1 MVALLC
7 QYEVFQR
14 ARYRQ
19 LSVSSMRCEGRMRRQ
34 VPPGRRITLVQ
45 EVMWGS
51 ELRKVRGREC
61 RSPNQA
67 KPTGDGPQEIANI
80 LTVGEKIKLR

>member
-1 MVALLC
+1 MRGVLASSLKAPLS
-7 QYEVFQR
+7 QLDTSQMQRQNAKGVPLRFRIPLVREV
-14 ARYRQ
+14 
-19 LSVSSMRCEGRMRRQ
+19 
-34 VPPGRRITLVQ
+34 
-45 EVMWGS
+45 WGS

-80 LTVGEKIKLR
+80 LTVGEKITLR